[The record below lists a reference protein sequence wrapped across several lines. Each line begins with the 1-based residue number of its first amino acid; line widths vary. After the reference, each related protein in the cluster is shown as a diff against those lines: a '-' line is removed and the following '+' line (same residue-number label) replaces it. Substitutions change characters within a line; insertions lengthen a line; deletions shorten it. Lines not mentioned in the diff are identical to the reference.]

1 MINVDIGSDKIREN
15 IFTAS
20 LSRRCC
26 VLETFLIS
34 SIGFKSKDIQKWIL
48 SLSEADVKSKVIRLE
63 GAVLEDFKAEYLQ
76 DPSYASVDSL
86 YMITSDGLRSL
97 FAHYTMTNKRIL
109 TKTDRMEIEKLSL
122 RYISIFSAIRTERI
136 SHLVFWEEEV
146 KDEIS
151 IPDMANINISNSQG
165 TVITV
170 GDRNHHIEPSTN
182 TTSNNKVS
190 KDTQTVGVK
199 QKPKWL
205 MVLSWIFIIGFL
217 LCIIISICVKYSET
231 QSFENFHIDW
241 KEWVSLGGLIIGILL
256 KMY

>member
-1 MINVDIGSDKIREN
+1 MINVDIGSDKLREN

-48 SLSEADVKSKVIRLE
+48 SLSETDVKSKVMRLD
-63 GAVLEDFKAEYLQ
+63 GTVLEDFKAEYLK
-76 DPSYASVDSL
+76 DPSYANVDSL

-97 FAHYTMTNKRIL
+97 FAHYIIANKRTL
-109 TKTDRMEIEKLSL
+109 TKTNREEIEKLSL
-122 RYISIFSAIRTERI
+122 RYISIFAAIRSERI

-151 IPDMANINISNSQG
+151 IPDMANININNSQG

-170 GDRNHHIEPSTN
+170 GDRNHHIKSSTN
-182 TTSNNKVS
+182 TTSNNKES
-190 KDTQTVGVK
+190 KGNQNNGGK

-205 MVLSWIFIIGFL
+205 IVLSWIFIIGSL
-217 LCIIISICVKYSET
+217 LGIIISICVKYSET
-231 QSFENFHIDW
+231 KSFENFHIDW
-241 KEWVSLGGLIIGILL
+241 KEWASFIGLIIGILL